1 MLVFCPFSSFLRN
14 TMEFAVQPA
23 VADFLLHYRC
33 FVSAF
38 ACFPCVWTRRCALLE
53 YFSTGFCP
61 VLCTQDKKKKKR
73 MYRRIRGR
81 TRKSLSQL
89 TRNVVYICQKKKKV
103 KDKKKKNDR
112 KEVFFTKQKNRQ
124 FFSSQ
129 LLLFFPFSFSCTIL
143 FSQTPKKKKRNYF
156 I

>member
-61 VLCTQDKKKKKR
+61 VLCTQDKKKKKDVPKNKR
-73 MYRRIRGR
+73 ANKE
-81 TRKSLSQL
+81 KSLAANSQCC
-89 TRNVVYICQKKKKV
+89 VYLSEKKK
-103 KDKKKKNDR
+103 
-112 KEVFFTKQKNRQ
+112 
-124 FFSSQ
+124 S
-129 LLLFFPFSFSCTIL
+129 
-143 FSQTPKKKKRNYF
+143 KR
-156 I
+156 

>member
-1 MLVFCPFSSFLRN
+1 MLVFCPFPSFLRN

-61 VLCTQDKKKKKR
+61 VLCTQDKKKKR

-89 TRNVVYICQKKKKV
+89 TRNVVYICQKKK
-103 KDKKKKNDR
+103 
-112 KEVFFTKQKNRQ
+112 
-124 FFSSQ
+124 S
-129 LLLFFPFSFSCTIL
+129 
-143 FSQTPKKKKRNYF
+143 KR
-156 I
+156 